1 MDELNERSQQKAM
14 GNVFV
19 EWAKNFFS
27 QEHIFLCP
35 IDIKTIFNEYVE
47 LCESSD
53 DKKNKFSQQTFR
65 KKLEEYCA
73 DNGYVCNPDCCYSNA
88 TERTKKYMRV
98 KAWVKTTYFADEST
112 WGIGRKKEIRELRQS
127 ETCLFFV
134 RTETE
139 AGALTNDDV
148 ARLRKEFYGRPD
160 PMPCIDPSTGEPYVL
175 TEEDKLDWEV
185 YMLKRQG
192 NYTKANKLVA
202 EAQGGTAAT
211 GLEKKEEAKKGEV
224 MPETELPF

>member
-1 MDELNERSQQKAM
+1 
-14 GNVFV
+14 
-19 EWAKNFFS
+19 
-27 QEHIFLCP
+27 
-35 IDIKTIFNEYVE
+35 
-47 LCESSD
+47 
-53 DKKNKFSQQTFR
+53 
-65 KKLEEYCA
+65 
-73 DNGYVCNPDCCYSNA
+73 
-88 TERTKKYMRV
+88 MRV

-139 AGALTNDDV
+139 ANALTNDDV
-148 ARLRKEFYGRPD
+148 ARLRKEFYNRPD

-175 TEEDKLDWEV
+175 TDEDRLDWEV

-202 EAQGGTAAT
+202 EAQGGTVAS